1 MELALV
7 IDWSRAAL
15 QKSLEL
21 GGLPLLAALA
31 VGLVVGAGQ
40 TLTQLHEPVVAFVP
54 RLAVVLVVV
63 LVLLSWLVGRWI
75 LFTDEL
81 IRSIPGMLG

>member
-1 MELALV
+1 MDMALV

-21 GGLPLLAALA
+21 GGLPLLTALA
-31 VGLVVGAGQ
+31 VGLIVGAGQ

-54 RLAVVLVVV
+54 RLVAVLLVI
-63 LVLLSWLVGRWI
+63 LLLLSWLVGRWI
-75 LFTDEL
+75 MFTDEL

>member
-1 MELALV
+1 MDMALV

-21 GGLPLLAALA
+21 GGIPLLTALA
-31 VGLVVGAGQ
+31 VGLIVGAGQ

-54 RLAVVLVVV
+54 RLVAVLLVVL
-63 LVLLSWLVGRWI
+63 LLLSWLVARWVS
-75 LFTDEL
+75 FTDEL